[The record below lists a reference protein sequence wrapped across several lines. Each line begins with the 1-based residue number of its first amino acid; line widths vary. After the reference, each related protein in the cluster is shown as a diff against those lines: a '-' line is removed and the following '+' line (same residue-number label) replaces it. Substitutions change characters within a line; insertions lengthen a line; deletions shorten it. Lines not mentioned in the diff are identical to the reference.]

1 MATYIALLRGINV
14 SGQKM
19 IKMLDLKAMFESV
32 GFEAVQTYIQS
43 GNVMFQ
49 SKDLR
54 ENDMVEKIHS
64 AILERF
70 GFEVDV
76 QVFSVPNWN
85 QIIANNPFVTRDNL
99 DEAKLY
105 VSLLANEPLPENVEK
120 LASFAFQEETYQLI
134 DRAVYLY
141 VPKGYGNAKLSNN
154 FLENKLKVSATT
166 RNWKTMLTLRDM
178 LK

>member
-19 IKMLDLKAMFESV
+19 IKMVELKAMFESI
-32 GFEAVQTYIQS
+32 GLEAVQTYIQS
-43 GNVMFQ
+43 GNVLFQ
-49 SKDLR
+49 SVDLM
-54 ENDMVEKIHS
+54 ENEMVEKIHS

-76 QVFSVPNWN
+76 QVFTVSNWN
-85 QIIANNPFVTRDNL
+85 QIIANNPFVRRDNL

-105 VSLLANEPLPENVEK
+105 VSLLAKEPLAVDVEK
-120 LASFAFQEETYQLI
+120 LASFAFQEETYHLI

-178 LK
+178 L

>member
-19 IKMLDLKAMFESV
+19 IKMVELKAMFESI
-32 GFEAVQTYIQS
+32 GLEAVQTYIQS
-43 GNVMFQ
+43 GNVLFQ
-49 SKDLR
+49 SVDLM
-54 ENDMVEKIHS
+54 ENEMVEKIHS

-76 QVFSVPNWN
+76 QVFTVSNWN
-85 QIIANNPFVTRDNL
+85 QIIANNPFVRRDNL

-105 VSLLANEPLPENVEK
+105 VTLLAKEPLAEDVEK

-134 DRAVYLY
+134 ERAVYLY

-178 LK
+178 L

>member
-19 IKMLDLKAMFESV
+19 IKMVELKAMFESI
-32 GFEAVQTYIQS
+32 GLEAVQTYIQS
-43 GNVMFQ
+43 GNVLFQ
-49 SKDLR
+49 SVDLM
-54 ENDMVEKIHS
+54 ENEMVEKIHS

-76 QVFSVPNWN
+76 LVFTVSNWN
-85 QIIANNPFVTRDNL
+85 QIIANNPFVRRDNL

-105 VSLLANEPLPENVEK
+105 VTLLAKEPLAEDVEK

-134 DRAVYLY
+134 ERAVYLY

-178 LK
+178 L

>member
-1 MATYIALLRGINV
+1 MTTYIALLRGINV

-19 IKMLDLKAMFESV
+19 IKMVELKAMFESL

-43 GNVMFQ
+43 GNVIFQ
-49 SKDLR
+49 DQRFSEKELI
-54 ENDMVEKIHS
+54 EKIQS

-76 QVFSVPNWN
+76 QVFDAQVWN
-85 QIIANNPFVTRDNL
+85 QIVAKNPFLALENL

-105 VSLLANEPLPENVEK
+105 VSLLATVPLSENVEK
-120 LASFAFQEETYQLI
+120 LSSFVFQEETYQLI
-134 DRAVYLY
+134 GQAVYLY

-166 RNWKTMLTLRDM
+166 RNWKTMLTLSDM
-178 LK
+178 F